1 MYRTETHRHFAIGAV
16 ALIALASLFALIPSE
31 ESDGATDLGF
41 YTSIDMSGG
50 SEDEYYLG
58 VNISNSGLVKGNYDK
73 TIYVLAGGGIF
84 IGPCNK
90 SVNRIVSVDGNS
102 SSAVPSG
109 IRWNSDYVAGNL
121 EPGESIRVFM
131 QLQTV
136 VYEASL
142 TFVAVDDPSAT
153 TWPTSFTNLG
163 NYDCYLSKPGDS
175 SSLYT
180 SVVFD
185 SAQIGY
191 YGFEQNVSYEFYV
204 ATGTYFNIG
213 GSDIATG
220 VSSCSIPGVVSSS
233 GIMYGIA
240 EDAGDYTL
248 KISTTNAMVTFNV
261 HIIKVV
267 KSFTVDF
274 DSNGGS
280 EVASQ
285 IIESRDCALSPEDP
299 TLYGFVFK
307 GWFTDDGTFQN
318 EWNFADPVT
327 GNMTLYAKW
336 EGNLEFTTDPVA
348 DGKVTAVDGSP
359 GTVSFVATNSQ
370 NYTSVLWDF
379 GDGTS
384 STNIYETHYYG
395 QPGTYTATLTVFNNH
410 GSDTTEFIIE
420 VPEMAARG
428 AMIFSSGSSSG
439 SFASSQEAWSSEGSC
454 DPVRWGSVF

>member
-1 MYRTETHRHFAIGAV
+1 MYQTETHRHFAIGAV

-41 YTSIDMSGG
+41 YTSIDMPGG

-58 VNISNSGLVKGNYDK
+58 VNITDSGLLSMNTSK
-73 TIYVLAGGGIF
+73 TIYVLAGSGIF
-84 IGPCNK
+84 ISSFDTDDNWI
-90 SVNRIVSVDGNS
+90 SYVNGYPY
-102 SSAVPSG
+102 SAGVPST
-109 IRWNSDYVAGNL
+109 IKWNSGYLSGTLESGEGIQVAL
-121 EPGESIRVFM
+121 YLTQHAWES
-131 QLQTV
+131 
-136 VYEASL
+136 YL
-142 TFVAVDDPSAT
+142 TIVAVDDPDT
-153 TWPTSFTNLG
+153 NQWPTSITNLG
-163 NYDCYLSKPGDS
+163 NYGYNPHNPGDS
-175 SSLYT
+175 SNLYT

-185 SAQIGY
+185 SADIGN
-191 YGFEQNVSYEFYV
+191 YGYMQNITHDVYV
-204 ATGTYFNIG
+204 ATGTIVNVG
-213 GSDIATG
+213 ASDIAIG
-220 VSSCSIPGVVSSS
+220 ASSS
-233 GIMYGIA
+233 
-240 EDAGDYTL
+240 TL
-248 KISTTNAMVTFNV
+248 PGMTIHQGSIWGVIEEPGNYMIRLATTDAMVTLSV
-261 HIIKVV
+261 HVIKVV

-285 IIESRDCALSPEDP
+285 VIESGDCALSPEDP

-318 EWNFADPVT
+318 EWDFTDPVT

-370 NYTSVLWDF
+370 NYTTVLWDF

-395 QPGTYTATLTVFNNH
+395 QPGTYTATLTVFNNY

-420 VPEMAARG
+420 VPEIG
-428 AMIFSSGSSSG
+428 TGG
-439 SFASSQEAWSSEGSC
+439 GGQ
-454 DPVRWGSVF
+454 